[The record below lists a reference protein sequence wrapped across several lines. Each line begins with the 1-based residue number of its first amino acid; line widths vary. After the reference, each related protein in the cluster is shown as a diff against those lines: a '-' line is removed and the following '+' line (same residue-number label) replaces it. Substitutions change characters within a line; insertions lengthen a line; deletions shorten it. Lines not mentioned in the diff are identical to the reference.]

1 MNEGCTKASI
11 CLHRHLWDYFLLYSI
26 RESHFFIQRGMIT
39 WDIIQ
44 LWLAN
49 RYVLNKKCLK
59 KCLPCMKK
67 QTVFQYC
74 SSRERGR
81 RNKCNK
87 SFVMKRSFGSTHT
100 VVLNYDEE
108 SQLICIQWA
117 CPYFERILLFYG
129 ALIKAHSV
137 QNKWAGTRE
146 TLLECKY
153 VCLGHP
159 VS

>member
-1 MNEGCTKASI
+1 MFKNVIFE
-11 CLHRHLWDYFLLYSI
+11 
-26 RESHFFIQRGMIT
+26 M
-39 WDIIQ
+39 
-44 LWLAN
+44 
-49 RYVLNKKCLK
+49 
-59 KCLPCMKK
+59 PCMKK

-87 SFVMKRSFGSTHT
+87 SFVMKRSFGSTVHT

-117 CPYFERILLFYG
+117 CPYFERILFFYG

-137 QNKWAGTRE
+137 QNK
-146 TLLECKY
+146 
-153 VCLGHP
+153 
-159 VS
+159 